1 MLDYKIYKKDFKKD
15 KNKKIIVKIFD
26 KKNYYIITTL
36 QAIEDYKKNF
46 FLAYDK
52 MSYNKSVLLKYLEEV

>member
-36 QAIEDYKKNF
+36 QAIEDYKKTF

>member
-36 QAIEDYKKNF
+36 QAIEDYKKTS

-52 MSYNKSVLLKYLEEV
+52 MSYNKNVLLKYL

>member
-1 MLDYKIYKKDFKKD
+1 MLDYKIYKKDLKKD

-36 QAIEDYKKNF
+36 QAMEDYKKTY
-46 FLAYDK
+46 FLPYDK
-52 MSYNKSVLLKYLEEV
+52 MAYNKSVLLKYLEEV

>member
-1 MLDYKIYKKDFKKD
+1 MLDYKIYKKDLKKD

-36 QAIEDYKKNF
+36 QAIEDYKKTY

-52 MSYNKSVLLKYLEEV
+52 MAYNKSVLLKYLEEV

>member
-1 MLDYKIYKKDFKKD
+1 MLDYKIYKKDLKKD
-15 KNKKIIVKIFD
+15 KNKKIIVKIID

-36 QAIEDYKKNF
+36 QSIEDYKKNY

-52 MSYNKSVLLKYLEEV
+52 MAYNKSVLLKYLEEV

>member
-1 MLDYKIYKKDFKKD
+1 MLDYKIYKKDLKKD

-52 MSYNKSVLLKYLEEV
+52 MAYNKSVLLKYLEEV